1 MQIYSMTGY
10 SRVEGDVGGARL
22 TIEVKSVNHRY
33 LDYRIKLPRELNS
46 FEARLAEMIRQECA
60 RGRVE
65 AFIDYASAD
74 RPVTVRWNEPLAR
87 EVLAALR
94 QMRDELKL
102 PGEPDLALM
111 AAQRDVIVTGEQSA
125 PGDKEGEELA
135 ALFLKA
141 LAGLK
146 TMRAKEGA
154 NLAEDLKARMAQVE
168 KWIGA
173 LEGKKAGVN
182 AAIRER
188 LNKRLQELLG
198 PDSRLDPDRMATEV
212 AMIVDR
218 ADITEELVR
227 FASHLGQFRSVLA
240 GEGPRGRK
248 LDFLLQELFR
258 EINTSSN
265 KSQDA
270 GVSAIAVDI
279 KTELEK
285 IREQV
290 QNLE

>member
-1 MQIYSMTGY
+1 MEVFSMTGY
-10 SRVEGDVGGARL
+10 SRVEGEVGGARL

-33 LDYRIKLPRELNS
+33 LDYRLKLPRELS
-46 FEARLAEMIRQECA
+46 AFEARLTEILRKEIA

-65 AFIDYASAD
+65 VYVDYASAD
-74 RPVTVRWNEPLAR
+74 RPAAVRWNEPLAR
-87 EVLAALR
+87 GIVEALR
-94 QMRDELKL
+94 AMGTALSL
-102 PGEPDLALM
+102 PGEPDLALL
-111 AAQRDVIVTGEQSA
+111 AAQKDVIVSGERGE
-125 PGDKEGEELA
+125 PGEAEAEELA

-146 TMRAKEGA
+146 AMRAKEGA
-154 NLAEDLKARMAQVE
+154 ALADDLKTRMAQVE
-168 KWIGA
+168 TWIGA
-173 LEGKKAGVN
+173 LEEKKAEVN
-182 AAIRER
+182 AGIRER
-188 LNKRLQELLG
+188 LNRRLTELLG
-198 PDSRLDPDRMATEV
+198 PDSRLDPDRLAAEV
-212 AMIVDR
+212 AILVDR

-227 FASHLGQFRSVLA
+227 FGSHLGQFRSVLA
-240 GEGPRGRK
+240 GAGPRGRK
-248 LDFLLQELFR
+248 LDFILQELFR
-258 EINTSSN
+258 EINTASN

>member
-1 MQIYSMTGY
+1 MQIFSMTGY
-10 SRVEGDVGGARL
+10 SRVEGEVGGTRM
-22 TIEVKSVNHRY
+22 TIEVKSVNHKY
-33 LDYRIKLPRELNS
+33 LDYRLKLPRELNA
-46 FEARLAEMIRQECA
+46 FEAQLTELIRKECA

-65 AFIDYASAD
+65 AFVDYSSAD

-87 EVLAALR
+87 GVLAALHA
-94 QMRDELKL
+94 MRDELQL
-102 PGEPDLALM
+102 PGEPDLALL
-111 AAQRDVIVTGEQSA
+111 AAQKDVIVTDEKSA
-125 PGDKEGEELA
+125 PGENEGQQLA

-141 LAGLK
+141 LTGLK
-146 TMRAKEGA
+146 SMRAKEGA
-154 NLAEDLKARMAQVE
+154 ALVEDLTARLAQVE

-173 LEGKKAGVN
+173 LEEKKAVVMAG
-182 AAIRER
+182 IRER
-188 LNKRLQELLG
+188 LNKRLKELLG
-198 PDSRLDPDRMATEV
+198 PESRLEPDRLATEV

-227 FASHLGQFRSVLA
+227 FQSHLQQFRAVLT

-248 LDFLLQELFR
+248 LDFLIQELFR
-258 EINTSSN
+258 EINTTSN

>member
-10 SRVEGDVGGARL
+10 SRVEGDVGGTRL
-22 TIEVKSVNHRY
+22 TIEVKSVNHKF
-33 LDYRIKLPRELNS
+33 LDYRLKLPRELNA
-46 FEARLAEMIRQECA
+46 FEAQLTEMIRKECA

-74 RPVTVRWNEPLAR
+74 RPVTVRWNQPLAR
-87 EVLAALR
+87 GVLAALR
-94 QMRDELKL
+94 EMRDELKL
-102 PGEPDLALM
+102 IGEPDLALL
-111 AAQRDVIVTGEQSA
+111 AAQHDIIVTGEKA
-125 PGDKEGEELA
+125 VPGEQEGEQLA
-135 ALFLKA
+135 ALFMKA

-146 TMRAKEGA
+146 SMRAKEGA
-154 NLAEDLKARMAQVE
+154 TLAEDLKARMLQVE

-173 LEGKKAGVN
+173 LEEKKAAVN

-188 LNKRLQELLG
+188 LNRRLQEIMG
-198 PDSRLDPDRMATEV
+198 PDSRLEPDRMATEV
-212 AMIVDR
+212 ALIADR

-227 FASHLGQFRSVLA
+227 FRSHQDQFRAVLF

-258 EINTSSN
+258 EINTASN
-265 KSQDA
+265 KSQDSS
-270 GVSAIAVDI
+270 VSAIAVDI